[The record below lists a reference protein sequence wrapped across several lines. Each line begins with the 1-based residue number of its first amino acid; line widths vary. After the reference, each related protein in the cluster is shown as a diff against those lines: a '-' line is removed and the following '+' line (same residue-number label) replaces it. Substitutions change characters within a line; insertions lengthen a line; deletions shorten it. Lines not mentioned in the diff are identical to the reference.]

1 MFFQECSAYIW
12 ASQVAPWV
20 QETQEMQVR
29 SWVGKIPWR
38 RAWQPT
44 PIFLP
49 GESHGQRTLTGQS
62 PQCCKESD
70 MTEATGHT
78 LLVFDRSDLL
88 SCTKGRV
95 CVSHMSAQSRADWD
109 LDNMFNPLPTPDSQ
123 PPQS

>member
-49 GESHGQRTLTGQS
+49 GESHGQRSLTAGIHS
-62 PQCCKESD
+62 AAESD

-78 LLVFDRSDLL
+78 GTHCLYLTDLTCCHAPRAE
-88 SCTKGRV
+88 SV
-95 CVSHMSAQSRADWD
+95 C
-109 LDNMFNPLPTPDSQ
+109 PTCQHSPGLTGT
-123 PPQS
+123 